1 MEVLLWLCG
10 VGVVL
15 LAIRFFRAKDDS
27 EPPLVAHLAGPGLFT
42 VDVVGE
48 AHYQDQIESVVGKR
62 TEDGSDKVVQAA
74 LVLEDSNVHD
84 PMAVRVDIEGVTC
97 GYLSRANARAYR
109 RALEK
114 LGHGPLIGQCQAVV
128 IGGWDR
134 GAEDNGKYGVKLDLP
149 VAA

>member
-15 LAIRFFRAKDDS
+15 LAIRVFKAKDS
-27 EPPLVAHLAGPGLFT
+27 EPPLVAQLAGPGLFT

-48 AHYQDQIESVVGKR
+48 AHYQDQIESVVGKP

-109 RALEK
+109 RAIEK

-128 IGGWDR
+128 VGGWKRGDDR
-134 GAEDNGKYGVKLDLP
+134 GKFGVKLDLP